1 MYVSVLKITKTLE
14 DFDVEERPS
23 ASLLT
28 KCENV
33 KVLQKSVKSL
43 NAKAHVSIK
52 YCTSEILGFSNAK
65 ALNIA

>member
-52 YCTSEILGFSNAK
+52 YCTSEM
-65 ALNIA
+65 